1 MTRNAITDEPAIAAG
16 HEVIELLPNQIRTL
30 PEYNVRL
37 WSGNGEE
44 ELIIALAR
52 QIEESGQEEAAIVV
66 PVAIK
71 NGPEDYVLVA
81 GHRRLQAVQLVN
93 ERRSARGKGLLR
105 LRCVVDRSERDHL
118 HTAIATNVQ
127 RRNLSPMD
135 LALLIERLRK
145 KFKWAGQTGTAQVAA
160 YLGVLRITVTQH
172 ERLRTLSDDLQE
184 QVHRGTLTPQ
194 SAFELMPF
202 PPEERP
208 RILHRAREIQSERDA
223 AAEEEKGEEAV
234 ATVPHIQHPAMRQAV
249 RERTSVAVRP
259 MPPLDRREL
268 LEAVEQFDADPYGW
282 PDGAVRRWVRYFVD
296 EYARGRGDEAE
307 MRRLFGCM
315 IVGCVKGTPG
325 SASAARSGVYRAER
339 RDKKR

>member
-1 MTRNAITDEPAIAAG
+1 MTRNAITEQPRHCRGPRGYRVASRPDPDAARIQRAAMERERG
-16 HEVIELLPNQIRTL
+16 RGTDYRPRPPDRGEWAGGGGDCRACGDKERTGKL
-30 PEYNVRL
+30 RV
-37 WSGNGEE
+37 
-44 ELIIALAR
+44 
-52 QIEESGQEEAAIVV
+52 
-66 PVAIK
+66 
-71 NGPEDYVLVA
+71 VA

-223 AAEEEKGEEAV
+223 AAEEEK
-234 ATVPHIQHPAMRQAV
+234 
-249 RERTSVAVRP
+249 ER
-259 MPPLDRREL
+259 
-268 LEAVEQFDADPYGW
+268 
-282 PDGAVRRWVRYFVD
+282 RRWRRCPISSIRQCGKRYGSGRRS
-296 EYARGRGDEAE
+296 YAPCRPWIGESCWKRSSSLTRTRMAGPMGRCGAGCGTSSMSTRGPGDRAE
-307 MRRLFGCM
+307 MRGLFGCM

-325 SASAARSGVYRAER
+325 SASAARSGGYRAER
-339 RDKKR
+339 RDKKH